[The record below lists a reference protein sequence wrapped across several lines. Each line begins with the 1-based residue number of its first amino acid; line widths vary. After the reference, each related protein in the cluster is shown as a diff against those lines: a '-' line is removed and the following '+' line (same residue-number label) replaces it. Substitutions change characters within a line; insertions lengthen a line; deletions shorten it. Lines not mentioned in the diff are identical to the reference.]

1 MATGLSSRRVQ
12 LAVVIVIAIGVGVL
26 AAPQVMGLAD
36 DDEYVAVIEV
46 PELIDA
52 NGAQAVEDDLR
63 EARHNDSIEA
73 VVLEVD
79 SGGGLPAESERIS
92 TAVDRTAQEMPVIA
106 AVDSLGASGA
116 YLSMAPADE
125 IYVSPSSQAV
135 GSVGVVS
142 NIGPSPLAPDETTT
156 GPNKQAQDPDT
167 TRAEQQLLADL
178 FLETVLEYRGDE
190 IELAPEEI
198 ARAETFIGTEAV
210 ENGFADDL
218 GFVDDAIEDVAD
230 EAGLSSYE
238 ITRTEGPT
246 MTDPLLLLEDAEEEH
261 ELDTE
266 MSGSFDSANHLA
278 VAPQVLNS
286 IDSLNASFEHSGDP
300 QIEEENGGDTDE

>member
-12 LAVVIVIAIGVGVL
+12 LAAVIVIAIGAGVL

-36 DDEYVAVIEV
+36 DDEYVAVVEV

-52 NGAQAVEDDLR
+52 NGAQAVEDELR

-79 SGGGLPAESERIS
+79 SGGGLPAESERIA
-92 TAVDRTAQEMPVIA
+92 TAVDRTAQELPVIA

-142 NIGPSPLAPDETTT
+142 AIGPTPLTPDETTT
-156 GPNKQAQDPDT
+156 GPNKQAQDPDE
-167 TRAEQQLLADL
+167 TRADQQLLADL

-190 IELAPEEI
+190 IELSPDEI
-198 ARAETFIGTEAV
+198 ARANVYIGTEAV
-210 ENGFADDL
+210 ENGFADEL
-218 GFVDDAIEDVAD
+218 GFVDDAIADVAD

-238 ITRTEGPT
+238 VTRTERETAP
-246 MTDPLLLLEDAEEEH
+246 DPLMLIAESGEEI
-261 ELDTE
+261 EGE
-266 MSGSFDSANHLA
+266 MSVSFDAATHLA

-286 IDSLNASFEHSGDP
+286 VEDVNATFEHSGEP
-300 QIEEENGGDTDE
+300 PVEETNGGGDGDE

>member
-1 MATGLSSRRVQ
+1 MQ
-12 LAVVIVIAIGVGVL
+12 LAVVIVIAIGAGVL

-36 DDEYVAVIEV
+36 DDEYVAVVEV

-142 NIGPSPLAPDETTT
+142 NIGPTPLAPDETTT

-178 FLETVLEYRGDE
+178 FLEAVLEHRGDE
-190 IELAPEEI
+190 IELSPDEI
-198 ARAETFIGTEAV
+198 ARANVYIGTEAV
-210 ENGFADDL
+210 ENGFADEL
-218 GFVDDAIEDVAD
+218 GFVDDAIGDVAD
-230 EAGLSSYE
+230 EAGLSSYDVV
-238 ITRTEGPT
+238 RTERE
-246 MTDPLLLLEDAEEEH
+246 MATDPLMLFGNAGEEH
-261 ELDTE
+261 EPGGE
-266 MSGSFDSANHLA
+266 MSVSFDAANHLA

-286 IDSLNASFEHSGDP
+286 IDDVNATFEHSGDP
-300 QIEEENGGDTDE
+300 PVEEADTGGDGDE